1 MPPAGIDST
10 RRPFDL
16 AQAGDVMSMT
26 LVLWKAPVVDDPD
39 EAKALLQPYYENEDD
54 SAFERSKDIARVRE
68 ELLRRF
74 PDDPS
79 GESKASSPWADGPEG
94 TDRLL
99 LLSIRWGAD
108 NAVLDA
114 AVALAREHGLVF
126 YDPQGPHVQLP
137 SDPLPE
143 TGPLR
148 IGFADYAKTILF
160 VMAGV
165 GMFAAGWWLPVPVLN
180 WLLMIA
186 GGFLTS
192 VAVFLLVILVF
203 GPKELQP

>member
-1 MPPAGIDST
+1 
-10 RRPFDL
+10 
-16 AQAGDVMSMT
+16 MSMT

-54 SAFERSKDIARVRE
+54 SAFEPSEDIARVRE

-79 GESKASSPWADGPEG
+79 GEGTASGPWADFPPEE

-114 AVALAREHGLVF
+114 TMALAREHGLVF

-137 SDPLPE
+137 TDPIVDAE
-143 TGPLR
+143 PLR
-148 IGFADYAKTILF
+148 LGFADYAKTVLF
-160 VMAGV
+160 VLAGV
-165 GMFAAGWWLPVPVLN
+165 VLFAAGWWLPIPVLN

-192 VAVFLLVILVF
+192 VAVFLLVVLVF
-203 GPKELQP
+203 GPKEDRP

>member
-1 MPPAGIDST
+1 
-10 RRPFDL
+10 
-16 AQAGDVMSMT
+16 MT
-26 LVLWKAPVVDDPD
+26 LVLWKAPVVDDPG

-54 SAFERSKDIARVRE
+54 SAFEPSDDIARVRA

-79 GESKASSPWADGPEG
+79 GESEATSPWADGPEG

-108 NAVLDA
+108 DAVLDA
-114 AVALAREHGLVF
+114 TLALAREHGLVL

-143 TGPLR
+143 EMPVR

-160 VMAGV
+160 VLAGV

-186 GGFLTS
+186 GGFLTI
-192 VAVFLLVILVF
+192 VAVFLLVVLVF
-203 GPKELQP
+203 GPKELRT